1 MLDKLNEIGAYELY
15 FDGFQ
20 TYSIRFIDLMK
31 SGECFMGSSL
41 EGVIETAYRYAKN
54 PDWLNE
60 KIPMPSYIVR
70 RPTKRAADV
79 RKAGTKKVSSK
90 SKVMVSPPAGNASR
104 WADSPLSLTKN
115 EE

>member
-1 MLDKLNEIGAYELY
+1 MLEKLNEIGAYEFY
-15 FDGFQ
+15 FDGLQ

-60 KIPMPSYIVR
+60 KIKMPSYIVR

-79 RKAGTKKVSSK
+79 KPQTPRKNKSRKA
-90 SKVMVSPPAGNASR
+90 SR
-104 WADSPLSLTKN
+104 G
-115 EE
+115 

>member
-1 MLDKLNEIGAYELY
+1 MLDKLKEIGAYEFY
-15 FDGFQ
+15 FDGLQ

-41 EGVIETAYRYAKN
+41 KGVIETAYRYAKN

-79 RKAGTKKVSSK
+79 RKAGAKNVLSK
-90 SKVMVSPPAGNASR
+90 SKVMVSPARG
-104 WADSPLSLTKN
+104 
-115 EE
+115 

>member
-1 MLDKLNEIGAYELY
+1 VLEKLNEIGAYEFY
-15 FDGFQ
+15 FDGLQ

-60 KIPMPSYIVR
+60 KIKMPSYIVR
-70 RPTKRAADV
+70 RPTKRVPDA
-79 RKAGTKKVSSK
+79 RKSALKKVSSNK
-90 SKVMVSPPAGNASR
+90 KGSAKPARDANR
-104 WADSPLSLTKN
+104 
-115 EE
+115 